1 MGEQIL
7 RPSRSEIKA
16 KGKMYYQNEDHAWN
30 LIRIRKE
37 VLNEFKQLKERMSRF
52 TYNMIFYSEW
62 NEFEK
67 SMRKAR
73 KKGVPT
79 PLLVWFVKEKI

>member
-1 MGEQIL
+1 MEEQIL
-7 RPSRSEIKA
+7 RPSRNEIRA

-37 VLNEFKQLKERMSRF
+37 VLNEFKQLKERMSKF
-52 TYNMIFYSEW
+52 AYNMVFYSEW

-73 KKGVPT
+73 KEGLPT
-79 PLLVWFVKEKI
+79 PLLIWFIKEKN